1 MTRVFISYNREDSLF
16 AQRVRDHVRTLGLET
31 WLDVD
36 DIPKGVYWPDAVDE
50 GLRASDVVVGV
61 MTPESV
67 ASRNVKNEWD
77 WALDNDKPLLLLRL
91 REAPVPHRYISLNYI
106 ECAQDEAAGFAQLG
120 AALADPH
127 RAHYRDETA
136 TPVPREIHRTSSN
149 DGRNRT
155 RMLEK
160 VQGFW
165 IKGVL
170 EHSLHGAALIALGME
185 GRDEAVE
192 HPWDM
197 VLRHPQYENTALPPE
212 THITDV
218 FDDLGGELL
227 ILGAPG
233 SGKTTML
240 LELARDLLARAMT
253 PVSVS
258 HQDEP
263 PIPVIFNL
271 SSWADDRKT
280 VAEWLVDELNT
291 RYQVPRNMGKAWVD
305 ADAVLP
311 LFDGLDEVAENHR
324 AACVAAINHFR
335 SEHGFLPLAVC
346 SRSADYDALG
356 ALGAKLQ
363 LQGAVVLQPLTPE
376 QVDGYLAGLGAALE
390 LARRTLH
397 SDPAL
402 LELAQTPLML
412 SILALAY
419 RGVSAEALAAAA
431 TPDERR
437 KRLFDAYASAMLSRR
452 GDAPYNAEQ
461 TKRWLSN
468 LARGMAAH
476 GHTIFFIEGLQPD
489 WLPTNWRWL
498 YIVAVRTAVG
508 IILGV
513 AFGLAGGLG
522 AAFPIGLGG
531 ALAAGFG
538 RGASAALAFLITGVA
553 IGLLGGLGGG
563 SLVGILRLIYLWL
576 RPSAADATER
586 APSADHERERWA
598 KGDSIGV
605 VETLS
610 WSSGKAAKGLLV
622 GLAGGLV
629 SGFIGGAAGGLAQTP
644 LTQAAIVLAVGLGV
658 GLGGGLLG
666 GLVGRE
672 IGMRTQPNQGIWRSA
687 RNAIRVGLVGALA
700 GTLVLGT
707 VFGLAGAAS
716 AVPDLRLVTGVGIGT
731 GIGAAFGI
739 AFGIAGGMFFGG
751 LACVQHVLLRVV
763 LYLSRQMPW
772 NIARFLDHAVER
784 IFLRKVGGGYIFVH
798 RLLLEYF
805 AGLDDKRG

>member
-16 AQRVRDHVRTLGLET
+16 AQRVRDHVRALGLET

-106 ECAQDEAAGFAQLG
+106 ECARDEAAGFDQLG
-120 AALADPH
+120 TALADPQ
-127 RAHYRDETA
+127 RPRYRDETA
-136 TPVPREIHRTSSN
+136 PVTAPPRETPRVHSG
-149 DGRNRT
+149 DGRNRA

-185 GRDEAVE
+185 GRADAVE

-197 VLRHPQYENTALPPE
+197 VLRHPQHENTALPPE
-212 THITDV
+212 TRITDV

-240 LELARDLLARAMT
+240 LELARDLIARAMV
-253 PVSVS
+253 PLSVS
-258 HQDEP
+258 PQDEP
-263 PIPVIFNL
+263 PIPVVFNL

-280 VAEWLVDELNT
+280 IADWMVDELNT

-311 LFDGLDEVAENHR
+311 LFDGLDEVTENHR
-324 AACVAAINHFR
+324 PACVAAINHFR
-335 SEHGFLPLAVC
+335 TEHGFLPLAVC

-356 ALGAKLQ
+356 AQGAKLQ

-376 QVDGYLAGLGAALE
+376 QVDGYLAGLGTELE
-390 LARRTLH
+390 PARRTLH
-397 SDPAL
+397 NDPAL

-419 RGVSAEALAAAA
+419 RGVSAEALAAAI

-437 KRLFDAYASAMLSRR
+437 KRLFDAYTTAMLSRR
-452 GDAPYNAEQ
+452 GDAPYSAAQ

-489 WLPTNWRWL
+489 WLPNGWRWL
-498 YIVAVRTAVG
+498 YILAVRTAVG
-508 IILGV
+508 VILGV

-522 AAFPIGLGG
+522 AAIPIGLGG
-531 ALAAGFG
+531 SLVVGFG
-538 RGASAALAFLITGVA
+538 RGASAAVAFIIVGVG
-553 IGLLGGLGGG
+553 IGLFGGLGGG
-563 SLVGILRLIYLWL
+563 SLVGIFRLIYRRL
-576 RPSAADATER
+576 RPSKASAANR
-586 APSADHERERWA
+586 APSADAERERWA
-598 KGDSIGV
+598 GGDSIGV

-610 WSSGKAAKGLLV
+610 WSSRKAAKGLLV
-622 GLAGGLV
+622 GLAGGLA
-629 SGFIGGAAGGLAQTP
+629 SGFIGGTVGGMAQTP
-644 LTQAAIVLAVGLGV
+644 LTQAAIVIAVGLGV

-672 IGMRTQPNQGIWRSA
+672 IGMRTQPNQGIRRSA
-687 RNAIRVGLVGALA
+687 RNALRVGLVGGLA
-700 GTLVLGT
+700 GMLVLGM
-707 VFGLAGAAS
+707 VFGLAGAFS
-716 AVPDLRLVTGVGIGT
+716 AEPELRLVTGVGIGA

-751 LACVQHVLLRVV
+751 LACVQHLLLRIV

-772 NIARFLDHAVER
+772 NIAGFMDYAVER

-805 AGLDDKRG
+805 AALDN

>member
-1 MTRVFISYNREDSLF
+1 MSRVFISYNREDSLF
-16 AQRVRDHVRTLGLET
+16 AQRLRDHVQGLGFET

-91 REAPVPHRYISLNYI
+91 RQAPVPHRYISLNYI
-106 ECAQDEAAGFAQLG
+106 ECAHDEAAGFAQLG
-120 AALADPH
+120 TALANPN
-127 RAHYRDETA
+127 RARYRDETA
-136 TPVPREIHRTSSN
+136 PPAPRETNRTYSSS
-149 DGRNRT
+149 DGRNRA

-197 VLRHPQYENTALPPE
+197 VLRHPQYENTALPSE
-212 THITDV
+212 TRITDV

-240 LELARDLLARAMT
+240 LELARDLIARALT
-253 PVSVS
+253 PPSVS

-280 VAEWLVDELNT
+280 IAEWLVDELNT

-311 LFDGLDEVAENHR
+311 LFDGLDEVTENHR
-324 AACVAAINHFR
+324 AGCVEAINHFR

-346 SRSADYDALG
+346 SRSADYDALS
-356 ALGAKLQ
+356 AKLQ
-363 LQGAVVLQPLTPE
+363 LQGAVVLQPLTSE
-376 QVDGYLAGLGAALE
+376 QIDGYLAGLGDALE
-390 LARRTLH
+390 PARKTLH

-419 RGVSAEALAAAA
+419 RGVSAEALAAAT

-437 KRLFDAYASAMLSRR
+437 KRLFEAYTDSMLSRR
-452 GDAPYNAEQ
+452 GDAPYTAAQ
-461 TKRWLSN
+461 TKHWLSN

-489 WLPTNWRWL
+489 WLPKNWRWL
-498 YIVAVRTAVG
+498 YTLSVRTAVG
-508 IILGV
+508 LILGMS
-513 AFGLAGGLG
+513 FGLAGGLG
-522 AAFPIGLGG
+522 AALPIGLSG
-531 ALAAGFG
+531 AIAAGFG
-538 RGASAALAFLITGVA
+538 RGAGAALGFLILGVS
-553 IGLLGGLGGG
+553 IGLFGGLGGG
-563 SLVGILRLIYLWL
+563 FIMGVLRLIYRWI
-576 RPSAADATER
+576 RPAKIER
-586 APSADHERERWA
+586 APSADTERERWA

-622 GLAGGLV
+622 GLAGGLL
-629 SGFIGGAAGGLAQTP
+629 SGFIGAVAGGLAQTP
-644 LTQAAIVLAVGLGV
+644 VTQAAIVMAVGLGV

-672 IGMRTQPNQGIWRSA
+672 IGMRTQPNQGIWRSG
-687 RNAIRVGLVGALA
+687 RNAVRVGLVGAFA
-700 GTLVLGT
+700 GALVLGI
-707 VFGLAGAAS
+707 VFGLAGALS
-716 AVPDLRLVTGVGIGT
+716 AEPNLRLITGVGVGS

-751 LACVQHVLLRVV
+751 LACVQHVLLRIV
-763 LYLSRQMPW
+763 LTLSRQMPW
-772 NIARFLDHAVER
+772 NISRFLDHAVER

-805 AGLDDKRG
+805 AGLAD